1 MCQFIHGAR
10 DSKAGVIQIKRDD
23 SDKPVV
29 VKFVN
34 GGPTDA
40 GSEALVLGS
49 LLASPGKQ
57 PSGTLR
63 LQRKQRL
70 EIAAAAS
77 WAALY
82 LCGTPWLGPDWNG
95 KDDMQVFLQK
105 HGHHDHAAL
114 LAFYPSISHVFRP
127 ASSCSQGSMP
137 PLASASAGF
146 QTGQIH
152 NRALFKLGILLLEL
166 CLGKTFEKI
175 HQEAQANNLSGLSP
189 EKDADDVVSFA
200 VPPRS
205 EYDIAIEVIDDKII
219 DDVYLREGDLYG
231 DAIRRCLRCEFP
243 GRDVMKDFNCK
254 PFRKHFLDGVVA
266 PMQALFESC
275 I

>member
-10 DSKAGVIQIKRDD
+10 DSNKAGVVQIKRDD

-29 VKFVN
+29 VKFMN
-34 GGPTDA
+34 GGPADA

-49 LLASPGKQ
+49 LLASPGQQ

-63 LQRKQRL
+63 LPRKQRL

-82 LCGTPWLGPDWNG
+82 LCGTSWLGSDWNG
-95 KDDMQVFLQK
+95 KDDLQVFLQK
-105 HGHHDHAAL
+105 HGQHNHAAA
-114 LAFYPSISHVFRP
+114 LALYPSISHVFRP
-127 ASSCSQGSMP
+127 VSSRSQESMP
-137 PLASASAGF
+137 PPASAAVGF
-146 QTGQIH
+146 QTCQIP
-152 NRALFKLGILLLEL
+152 NRALFTLGILLLEL

-175 HQEAQANNLSGLSP
+175 HQDAQANDSSCLSLQNV
-189 EKDADDVVSFA
+189 ADDAVSLA
-200 VPPRS
+200 APPPS
-205 EYDIAIEVIDDKII
+205 EYNITIGLMDRII
-219 DDVYLREGDLYG
+219 DEVYVREGDLYG

-243 GRDVMKDFNCK
+243 GRDVMKDFNWK